1 MHFAAPRTTLSH
13 IFAAPT
19 AAVMGAAIFAA
30 ILLAPLSLAAQEA
43 PPPATSEYDNV
54 PPGLLL
60 TPAQRIDH
68 AANVVPAAPV
78 KNNETAGLVAPD
90 EMAAPTVDP
99 QMPMHSLSV
108 LEQKPVATDDT
119 PTIIAM
125 PQIEQAYA
133 KGEYQ
138 SIIRPLEMLVMQK
151 DAHAALLL
159 GIMMEEGKGVAAN
172 PQRAAELYAR
182 AADAGMPQAQ
192 HRLALQYYQGK
203 GVAKDSLQ
211 AMMWLHIASST
222 YKDGPQKQR
231 AIADR
236 NNLQATLSRR
246 DRETA
251 MFMAREWMTRKGI
264 LHLLEEET
272 EKPIT
277 APSAPAPAAAPTV
290 APTPAAPTPATPAP
304 AAPAPTAP

>member
-1 MHFAAPRTTLSH
+1 MLS
-13 IFAAPT
+13 
-19 AAVMGAAIFAA
+19 AAIFAA
-30 ILLAPLSLAAQEA
+30 IVAAPLPLAAQEA
-43 PPPATSEYDNV
+43 PPPPTSEYDTV

-78 KNNETAGLVAPD
+78 KNNATEGLMAPD
-90 EMAAPTVDP
+90 EMGAPTVDP
-99 QMPMHSLSV
+99 QTPMHSLSV

-138 SIIRPLEMLVMQK
+138 SIIRPLEMLVTQK

-159 GIMMEEGKGVAAN
+159 GIMMEEGKGVPAN

-222 YKDGPQKQR
+222 YKDGAQKQR
-231 AIADR
+231 AVGDR

-251 MFMAREWMTRKGI
+251 MFMAREWMTKKGI

-272 EKPIT
+272 EKPVT
-277 APSAPAPAAAPTV
+277 TPSAPTPAVAPVVVPAQQVPAQQAPAQQAPV
-290 APTPAAPTPATPAP
+290 QQAPAPAAPTPAAQ
-304 AAPAPTAP
+304 